1 MSAGTPT
8 GGTGVPE
15 PQAPDRLGWRQA
27 LDDISVR
34 LWAVSHNV
42 GDPSISA
49 AELCE
54 DAEELGAVARRI
66 QRLVGRCRETP

>member
-1 MSAGTPT
+1 MSAGTPAR
-8 GGTGVPE
+8 GTGVPE
-15 PQAPDRLGWRQA
+15 PQTPDRLGRRQA
-27 LDDISVR
+27 LDHISVR
-34 LWAVSHNV
+34 LWAISHNV

-66 QRLVGRCRETP
+66 QRLVKRCGEAS

>member
-8 GGTGVPE
+8 RGTGAPE

-42 GDPSISA
+42 GDPGISA

-66 QRLVGRCRETP
+66 QRLVGRCREAP